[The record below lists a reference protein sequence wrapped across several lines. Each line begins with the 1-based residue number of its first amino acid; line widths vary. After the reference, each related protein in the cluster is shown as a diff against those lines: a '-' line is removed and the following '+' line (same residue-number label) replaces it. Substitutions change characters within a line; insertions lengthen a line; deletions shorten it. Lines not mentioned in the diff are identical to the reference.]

1 MQADKR
7 SRLWLAS
14 LVILPYISYLGLL
27 IMVGLWLTAL
37 AKRGRQVWQL
47 CMRRGFG
54 WLSLGLIIS
63 GCFAWDRG
71 EAFLQLAN
79 FLPFFLFFGV
89 LATVPALTNN
99 PVKQLATVAR
109 WLLLTAMPI
118 GAIAIVEYALKFER
132 IMPTIKA
139 APLPSWFLGWLYEE
153 PSFGHRAHSVF
164 SHPNGLSAYLAI
176 VLGLGLGLVVKGLS
190 DATLNATAANS
201 KVSSDS
207 TSQHKIAQA
216 IAVVIT
222 LAATFCTGSRNGV
235 LIALVMLAIALYAAR
250 RHRWV
255 MFLGLLGSGAIA
267 AAAITFGI
275 GGRSLSLEL
284 LTQDPRIG
292 VWQLAWEMIQQ
303 RPWLGW
309 GFAGMRLRYVPNSV
323 PGYDIIY
330 HAHNIWL
337 YLASEAGIPLMVGFC
352 AVIGTLYYRG
362 IRAFCDRRLPADHRA
377 ILLSYLLAFT
387 SCLMF
392 NLFDVTL
399 FDSRLNIL
407 SYGLLAGIYVLS
419 RDRYPKAESNTR

>member
-132 IMPTIKA
+132 VMPTIKA
-139 APLPSWFLGWLYEE
+139 ASLPSWFLGWLYEE

-190 DATLNATAANS
+190 DATLNATAAKS

-207 TSQHKIAQA
+207 TSQHKLAQA

-235 LIALVMLAIALYAAR
+235 LIALVMLAIA
-250 RHRWV
+250 
-255 MFLGLLGSGAIA
+255 
-267 AAAITFGI
+267 
-275 GGRSLSLEL
+275 
-284 LTQDPRIG
+284 
-292 VWQLAWEMIQQ
+292 
-303 RPWLGW
+303 
-309 GFAGMRLRYVPNSV
+309 
-323 PGYDIIY
+323 
-330 HAHNIWL
+330 
-337 YLASEAGIPLMVGFC
+337 
-352 AVIGTLYYRG
+352 
-362 IRAFCDRRLPADHRA
+362 
-377 ILLSYLLAFT
+377 
-387 SCLMF
+387 
-392 NLFDVTL
+392 
-399 FDSRLNIL
+399 
-407 SYGLLAGIYVLS
+407 
-419 RDRYPKAESNTR
+419 

>member
-1 MQADKR
+1 MQAGKR

-47 CMRRGFG
+47 CMQRGFG

-89 LATVPALTNN
+89 LATVPTLTDN

-132 IMPTIKA
+132 VMPTIKA

-190 DATLNATAANS
+190 DATLNATATS
-201 KVSSDS
+201 GKVSSDS

-255 MFLGLLGSGAIA
+255 MFSGLLGSGAIA
-267 AAAITFGI
+267 AAAMTFGI
-275 GGRSLSLEL
+275 GGRSLSLAL

-352 AVIGTLYYRG
+352 AVIGTLYYQG
-362 IRAFCDRRLPADHRA
+362 IRAFCDRHLPADHRA

-399 FDSRLNIL
+399 FDARLNIL

-419 RDRYPKAESNTR
+419 RDRYSKAE